1 MHFIRSTIFII
12 ALSCTIGI
20 SQGKPNNSSLNNFK
34 DYVKDLL
41 NIMGVENEYTR
52 FLSYMKVYPPEDM
65 KMRALYNEFFSFDAY
80 TSDLTQIYAKY
91 YTLDDVIN
99 LIKFYSSLLGKKTL
113 QLNHELHKKME
124 DIMLNKISDYI
135 LTSTEQGFDI
145 LLPEISK

>member
-1 MHFIRSTIFII
+1 MHFIRSTVFII
-12 ALSCTIGI
+12 ALFCTIGI
-20 SQGKPNNSSLNNFK
+20 SQGKPNNSSLNSFK

-52 FLSYMKVYPPEDM
+52 FLSYMKVYPPEDV

-80 TSDLTQIYAKY
+80 ISDLTQIYAKY
-91 YTLDDVIN
+91 YTIDDIIK
-99 LIKFYSSLLGKKTL
+99 LIRFYSSLLGKKTL
-113 QLNHELHKKME
+113 QMNHELHKKME

-135 LTSTEQGFDI
+135 LTSTEQGFDV

>member
-1 MHFIRSTIFII
+1 
-12 ALSCTIGI
+12 
-20 SQGKPNNSSLNNFK
+20 
-34 DYVKDLL
+34 
-41 NIMGVENEYTR
+41 
-52 FLSYMKVYPPEDM
+52 MKVYPPEDM

-91 YTLDDVIN
+91 YTLDDIIN

-113 QLNHELHKKME
+113 QMNHELHQKME

-145 LLPEISK
+145 LPEISK